1 MKFHLLL
8 SEIYSILLVDS
19 NIAQCNSCIDKQ
31 NHVEQI
37 EGVPYFMLSSL
48 PLSEKIHLAIKDM
61 GFTEATPIQEQA
73 VPYALDGRDIIGQAQ
88 TGTGKTAA
96 FAIPILQRIDT
107 EDRRTQAII
116 MCPTRELAMQITE
129 EFKKLS
135 KYMPEIEPLAVYG
148 GQPID
153 IQLRALRRCPQI
165 VIGTPGRI
173 MDHIRRK
180 TLDLSNIKI
189 VTLDEADEMLD
200 MGFRDDIKTIL
211 ESVPTE
217 RQTLLFSATMPRSIM
232 DLAKQYLVDPVHIK
246 TITKNM
252 TVSAIEQIYL
262 EVKERNKLE
271 VMTRL
276 VDQFSPKLSLVF
288 CNTKKK
294 VDEVVEN
301 MIKLGYKAEGL
312 HGDLRQS
319 QRDAIMNK
327 FRSGNVEL
335 LVATDVA
342 ARGLDVDDIEI
353 VFNYDIP
360 QDAEYYTHRI
370 GRTGRAGK
378 VGKSYTFVTGR
389 EIYRIK
395 DIIRITKSDI
405 KLGVI
410 PSKKDVDAKKAKLY
424 IDKILEELQKEQ
436 DLAPY
441 YEYIAALETDGIDLK
456 DFLATLLKMNL
467 FSQKKVD
474 LFNEIEDSSK
484 ALPTSSYQFRSQED
498 RRSDYK
504 REHRFQPSDRFG
516 ENDRPRRDFSSPST
530 NPRGGSSGPYR
541 DRPSAPR
548 SNSDSFIPRQKPE
561 YTRPRSDSDVPMKTP
576 GYGSTTA
583 PVREN
588 SLVKQSFDTLVKP
601 NQSSGPSN
609 PYRDRADK
617 KSGYV
622 SKFSDRPKYDSSS
635 KPSYNYPKK
644 AKIETPSTVLPSGE
658 EKKKKYIPKKKTIY
672 NGPDVPRVTVY
683 EK

>member
-1 MKFHLLL
+1 
-8 SEIYSILLVDS
+8 
-19 NIAQCNSCIDKQ
+19 
-31 NHVEQI
+31 
-37 EGVPYFMLSSL
+37 MLSTL
-48 PLSEKIHLAIKDM
+48 PLSEKILTAIKDM
-61 GFTEATPIQEQA
+61 GFTEATPIQDQA
-73 VPYALDGRDIIGQAQ
+73 IPHILEGKDIIGQAQ

-96 FAIPILQRIDT
+96 FAIPILQCIDT
-107 EDRRTQAII
+107 EDRKTQAIV

-129 EFKKLS
+129 EFKKLA

-153 IQLRALRRCPQI
+153 IQLRALRRCPQV

-211 ESVPTE
+211 DSVPTE

-232 DLAKQYLVDPVHIK
+232 DLSKQYLVNPVHVK

-252 TVSAIEQIYL
+252 TVTAIEQVYL

-276 VDQFSPKLSLVF
+276 VDQYSPKLSLVF

-319 QRDAIMNK
+319 QRDNIMNK
-327 FRSGNVEL
+327 FRTGNVEL

-378 VGKSYTFVTGR
+378 SGKSFTFVTGR
-389 EIYRIK
+389 EIYKLK

-405 KLGVI
+405 KLGAV
-410 PSKKDVDAKKAKLY
+410 PSKKEVDAQKAKLY
-424 IDKILEELQKEQ
+424 IDKVLGELQKDN

-441 YEYIAALETDGIDLK
+441 HEYIATLEKDGIDIK
-456 DFLATLLKMNL
+456 DFLATLLMMNL

-474 LFNEIEDSSK
+474 LFTEIEENAK
-484 ALPTSSYQFRSQED
+484 TLPTSSYQFRSQED
-498 RRSDYK
+498 RRTDYK

-516 ENDRPRRDFSSPST
+516 DNDRPRRDFSSSSA
-530 NPRGGSSGPYR
+530 NPRSNSSSPYR
-541 DRPSAPR
+541 DRS
-548 SNSDSFIPRQKPE
+548 SS
-561 YTRPRSDSDVPMKTP
+561 RP
-576 GYGSTTA
+576 A
-583 PVREN
+583 
-588 SLVKQSFDTLVKP
+588 
-601 NQSSGPSN
+601 
-609 PYRDRADK
+609 
-617 KSGYV
+617 
-622 SKFSDRPKYDSSS
+622 YDSSS
-635 KPSYNYPKK
+635 ARPNQDGYSPRPNYDSSSSRPAHDSSKPAQDSFSSAPSRDNSLGKQSYDTLVRPVQSAPTTNPYREKSSSRGGYDSSPRTNKDSYKKPDYNYPKR
-644 AKIETPSTVLPSGE
+644 AKPESTQKPKSDSAPRTSPDASSKPTSDEL
-658 EKKKKYIPKKKTIY
+658 KKKYAPKKKTIY
-672 NGPDVPRVTVY
+672 NGPDQPRATVS

>member
-1 MKFHLLL
+1 
-8 SEIYSILLVDS
+8 
-19 NIAQCNSCIDKQ
+19 
-31 NHVEQI
+31 
-37 EGVPYFMLSSL
+37 MLSTL
-48 PLSEKIHLAIKDM
+48 PLSEKILLAIKDM
-61 GFTEATPIQEQA
+61 GFTQATPIQDQA
-73 VPYALDGRDIIGQAQ
+73 IPHILEGKDIIGQAQ

-96 FAIPILQRIDT
+96 FAIPILQSIDT
-107 EDRRTQAII
+107 EDRKTQAII

-135 KYMPEIEPLAVYG
+135 KYLPEIEPLAVYG

-153 IQLRALRRCPQI
+153 IQLRALRRCPQV

-211 ESVPTE
+211 DSIPEKH
-217 RQTLLFSATMPRSIM
+217 QTLLFSATMPRAIM
-232 DLAKQYLVDPVHIK
+232 DLSKQYLVEPVLVK

-252 TVSAIEQIYL
+252 TVIAIEQIYL

-271 VMTRL
+271 VISRL
-276 VDQFSPKLSLVF
+276 IDQFSPKLSLVF

-301 MIKLGYKAEGL
+301 LVKLGYKAEGL

-327 FRSGNVEL
+327 FRHGNVEL

-378 VGKSYTFVTGR
+378 TGKSFTFVTGR
-389 EIYRIK
+389 EVFKLK
-395 DIIRITKSDI
+395 DIVRITKSDI
-405 KLGVI
+405 KLGTV
-410 PSKKDVDAKKAKLY
+410 PSKKEVDSQKAKLY
-424 IDKILEELQKEQ
+424 MNNILEEMQKDQ
-436 DLAPY
+436 DLAAY
-441 YEYIAALETDGIDLK
+441 YEYISTLENDGIDLK

-467 FSQKKVD
+467 FSQKKTD
-474 LFNEIEDSSK
+474 LFKEIEEGSK
-484 ALPTSSYQFRSQED
+484 TLPTSSYQFRSQED
-498 RRSDYK
+498 RRSEFK
-504 REHRFQPSDRFG
+504 KEHRFQPSDRFG
-516 ENDRPRRDFSSPST
+516 SSDRNQQSDRFGSSDRNQQSDRNQSSDRYSERDQPRRDFSSSSISPRNNAGQYNNDRPARVEYENKPNNNSIDNAKSSQRPARNPYTESASRDRIPKSGVDSSARDRMSKPS
-530 NPRGGSSGPYR
+530 NDSLSRDRMPKAGADSSSSDRMSSESSPRRNRDSSSSFPYR
-541 DRPSAPR
+541 D
-548 SNSDSFIPRQKPE
+548 K
-561 YTRPRSDSDVPMKTP
+561 
-576 GYGSTTA
+576 
-583 PVREN
+583 
-588 SLVKQSFDTLVKP
+588 
-601 NQSSGPSN
+601 
-609 PYRDRADK
+609 
-617 KSGYV
+617 
-622 SKFSDRPKYDSSS
+622 SS
-635 KPSYNYPKK
+635 KPVYNYPKR
-644 AKIETPSTVLPSGE
+644 AKTDAAPVNNPDVP
-658 EKKKKYIPKKKTIY
+658 KKPTSRKKTIY
-672 NGPDVPRVTVY
+672 QGPDQPRIVIT